1 MYLTSVSCLCYVPMD
16 LMRNGMMTMCELVRT
31 KKEVEAYLLY
41 SLNPG
46 LERLKES
53 IKNTTEI
60 ADWQPPD
67 F

>member
-1 MYLTSVSCLCYVPMD
+1 MD